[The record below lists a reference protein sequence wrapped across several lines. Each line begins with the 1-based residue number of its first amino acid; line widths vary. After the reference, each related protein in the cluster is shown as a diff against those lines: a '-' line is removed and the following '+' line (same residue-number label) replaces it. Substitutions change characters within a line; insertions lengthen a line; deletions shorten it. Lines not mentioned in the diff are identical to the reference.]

1 MTHNNGTIF
10 HSSANGSTMGS
21 YISVKFI
28 HSNMNNQS
36 QFSST
41 EADAFVSFNDQIMSV
56 VYLCLSLFIVV
67 VVFKFSTPFQNHWT
81 IFYHV

>member
-1 MTHNNGTIF
+1 MEQYFIHLRMVQRWV
-10 HSSANGSTMGS
+10 H
-21 YISVKFI
+21 ISVLNLFTQI
-28 HSNMNNQS
+28 CNMNNQS
-36 QFSST
+36 QFIST

-81 IFYHV
+81 IFYPA